1 MVSQGGDLATIP
13 NMKIN
18 DHLSSIAKVSFQKIG
33 FRDFLVHFFH
43 EPVFSLSLNVMP
55 SSF

>member
-18 DHLSSIAKVSFQKIG
+18 DHLSSIAKVSFHKIE
-33 FRDFLVHFFH
+33 FRDF
-43 EPVFSLSLNVMP
+43 E
-55 SSF
+55 

>member
-18 DHLSSIAKVSFQKIG
+18 DHLSSIAKVSFHKTE
-33 FRDFLVHFFH
+33 FRDFLVNFFMSQ
-43 EPVFSLSLNVMP
+43 FSLCP
-55 SSF
+55 

>member
-18 DHLSSIAKVSFQKIG
+18 DHLSSVAKVSFHKIG
-33 FRDFLVHFFH
+33 AQDFDF
-43 EPVFSLSLNVMP
+43 
-55 SSF
+55 